1 MDTTPKYVKMC
12 EQAEGIQKLYQE
24 ILQQPRET
32 GRKSLKCWVVA
43 RTKGVEPPYA
53 FSIQL
58 HVFALINYPANLI
71 DCIWLPRQDQL
82 QKMVCNKPKSG
93 DKIIDRHLKFHNWFI
108 NGIPDTWVNNL
119 SFEQLWLAFV
129 MHEKYGKHWDNKKE
143 EWVK

>member
-1 MDTTPKYVKMC
+1 MDTTPKYIKMC
-12 EQAEGIQKLYQE
+12 EKAEEIQNLWKKQDGDYYYEELKKRQTGGYKQGTHIFCYGCNYDRCSHE
-24 ILQQPRET
+24 I
-32 GRKSLKCWVVA
+32 
-43 RTKGVEPPYA
+43 TKNTEK
-53 FSIQL
+53 F
-58 HVFALINYPANLI
+58 
-71 DCIWLPRQDQL
+71 IWLPRQDQL

-108 NGIPDTWVNNL
+108 DGMPDTWVNNL